1 MYHIIHLMSN
11 QHLVVMSHIVDLEI
25 KWLPIIVSEKYLKEK
40 SPTMYQINLLSHL
53 YLTTNYCSHQN
64 SILSQ
69 ELSTITIMYSHP
81 FHKATVRTWVLKIK
95 IMETLL
101 PTTFTPHLTQSFTQ
115 DQDNKKLKLF
125 TLGVSRP

>member
-1 MYHIIHLMSN
+1 
-11 QHLVVMSHIVDLEI
+11 
-25 KWLPIIVSEKYLKEK
+25 
-40 SPTMYQINLLSHL
+40 MYQINLSCHL

-69 ELSTITIMYSHP
+69 ELSTITKMYSHP
-81 FHKATVRTWVLKIK
+81 FHKATVRTWVLKIE

-115 DQDNKKLKLF
+115 DQNNKKMKLF
-125 TLGVSRP
+125 TLGSLDPNILYLNKPKLKNQNKIKIK